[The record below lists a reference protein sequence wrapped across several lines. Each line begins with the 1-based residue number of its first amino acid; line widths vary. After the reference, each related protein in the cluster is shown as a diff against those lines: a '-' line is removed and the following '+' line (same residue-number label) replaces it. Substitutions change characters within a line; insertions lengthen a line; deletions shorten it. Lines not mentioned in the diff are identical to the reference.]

1 MVFKHPKSDNW
12 YYKFHWRGELVRRS
26 TRQTNKRLAEQLE
39 AAHKTALAKGEVGI
53 KEREPAPT
61 LAVFAPRFVEA
72 IETQCAD
79 KPATVSFYKEKL
91 GNLLDYAPFAKAKLD
106 SIDEAMIDEYKN
118 RRSRQTSR
126 RKIPLAPASVN
137 RELAT
142 LRRLLRM
149 AQEWKVID
157 RVPRI
162 RLLGGEHR
170 REFVLGHD
178 LEPAYLGAC
187 AQPLRDI
194 ALLMIDSG
202 LRMGEALSL
211 CWQDVKIE
219 PAGAAKFGYLT
230 VRAGKSKNSKGRN
243 MPLSQRVQEMLKT
256 REPEASGL
264 VFHRED
270 GTPLLPTSVNHQHSA
285 VRKDMKLP
293 ADFTPHSLRHTF
305 GTRLGESGAEA
316 FTIMKLMGHSSVTI
330 SQLYV
335 HPTPDTIERAF
346 ERLQAV
352 NEKARSGAVLLS
364 GLPADSTEEEA
375 A

>member
-1 MVFKHPKSDNW
+1 
-12 YYKFHWRGELVRRS
+12 
-26 TRQTNKRLAEQLE
+26 
-39 AAHKTALAKGEVGI
+39 
-53 KEREPAPT
+53 
-61 LAVFAPRFVEA
+61 
-72 IETQCAD
+72 
-79 KPATVSFYKEKL
+79 
-91 GNLLDYAPFAKAKLD
+91 
-106 SIDEAMIDEYKN
+106 
-118 RRSRQTSR
+118 
-126 RKIPLAPASVN
+126 
-137 RELAT
+137 
-142 LRRLLRM
+142 
-149 AQEWKVID
+149 
-157 RVPRI
+157 
-162 RLLGGEHR
+162 
-170 REFVLGHD
+170 
-178 LEPAYLGAC
+178 
-187 AQPLRDI
+187 
-194 ALLMIDSG
+194 MIDSG

-256 REPEASGL
+256 RDPEAAGL

-293 ADFTPHSLRHTF
+293 ADFTPHRLRHTF

-335 HPTPDTIERAF
+335 HPSPDTIERAF
-346 ERLQAV
+346 EKLQAI
-352 NEKARSGAVLLS
+352 NEKGRSGVVLEK
-364 GLPADSTEEEA
+364 GLPANSIEEDA